1 MTRSASLLVALALP
15 LLWLLSAWIR
25 RPTAIRARPLAI
37 FAVLCA
43 GVAAWVGIS
52 ALGSLG
58 STMAFGSALV
68 LALGVYSRRRDV
80 LLLFSPSPSA
90 PLRGLMRRLAIDYV
104 ENGAEWRIPKYGGRL
119 RVFTFFPNCY
129 WVSLSVERVT
139 PKIELLTTLM
149 RKFLA
154 NPNITATKVP
164 KGES

>member
-1 MTRSASLLVALALP
+1 MLGWMGSSMT
-15 LLWLLSAWIR
+15 
-25 RPTAIRARPLAI
+25 
-37 FAVLCA
+37 
-43 GVAAWVGIS
+43 
-52 ALGSLG
+52 
-58 STMAFGSALV
+58 FGGALV
-68 LALGVYSRRRDV
+68 LALALYSRRRDV
-80 LLLFSPSPSA
+80 LVLFSPSPGA
-90 PLRGLMRRLAIDYV
+90 PLRGLMRRLGFDHT
-104 ENGAEWRIPKYGGRL
+104 EEGAEWRIPKYGARL